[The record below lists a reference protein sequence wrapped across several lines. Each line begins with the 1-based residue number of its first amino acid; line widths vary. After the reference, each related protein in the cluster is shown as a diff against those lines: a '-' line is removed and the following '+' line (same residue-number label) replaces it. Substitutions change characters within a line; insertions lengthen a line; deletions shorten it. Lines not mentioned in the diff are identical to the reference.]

1 MTEAL
6 RELPAGRRVGARLAE
21 SVAIRALGRVE
32 QGAVEL
38 RLPGGRVYR
47 AGAGDPIVVTV
58 TSNDVFRRLARS
70 PGLGFGESYAAGDW
84 HTDDLPGLIALV
96 VRNLETWR
104 ARSRLARL
112 DRRRPYISPR
122 QSLRKARTNI
132 QYHYD
137 LGNDF
142 YRLFLDES
150 MTYSC
155 ALWQES
161 DTLEHAQERK
171 LRAICEKLH
180 LSPNDH
186 VLEIGCG
193 WGSFA
198 LLAAGEYGARVTGV
212 TLSQQ
217 QLELARERV
226 AAAGLADRV
235 EIRLQDY
242 RTLDGQF
249 SKLASIE
256 MLEAIGC
263 AQYPTFFAACDR
275 LLAPGGLA
283 AIQVI
288 GMPDQRFERYR
299 RKEDWI
305 QRYIFPGS
313 LLPSLEALQTAMS
326 RASGLMVIGLDEI
339 GPHYAETLKA
349 WRERFFAG
357 LPAVRAL
364 GYDDRFIRTW
374 DFYLSSCEALF
385 RTRAIRD
392 MQLVLGRPF
401 EEPA

>member
-1 MTEAL
+1 M
-6 RELPAGRRVGARLAE
+6 
-21 SVAIRALGRVE
+21 
-32 QGAVEL
+32 
-38 RLPGGRVYR
+38 
-47 AGAGDPIVVTV
+47 
-58 TSNDVFRRLARS
+58 
-70 PGLGFGESYAAGDW
+70 
-84 HTDDLPGLIALV
+84 
-96 VRNLETWR
+96 
-104 ARSRLARL
+104 
-112 DRRRPYISPR
+112 
-122 QSLRKARTNI
+122 
-132 QYHYD
+132 
-137 LGNDF
+137 
-142 YRLFLDES
+142 
-150 MTYSC
+150 
-155 ALWQES
+155 
-161 DTLEHAQERK
+161 
-171 LRAICEKLH
+171 CEKLR
-180 LSPNDH
+180 LRNGDH

-198 LLAAGEYGARVTGV
+198 LMAAGEYGARVTGV

-217 QLELARERV
+217 QLELARERI
-226 AAAGLADRV
+226 AAAGLADRI

-242 RTLDGQF
+242 RTLEGQY
-249 SKLASIE
+249 SKIASIE
-256 MLEAIGC
+256 MLEAIGY

-326 RASGLMVIGLDEI
+326 RASGLMVVGLEEI
-339 GPHYAETLKA
+339 GPHYADTLKV
-349 WRERFFAG
+349 WRERFFAS
-357 LPAVRAL
+357 LPAVRTL

-374 DFYLSSCEALF
+374 DFYLASCEALF